1 MDSAE
6 QPHHCKCKVGSC
18 PLCGSA
24 CKRCGCACDG
34 VEPGVA
40 LARSSGQR
48 GPKRL
53 STGSEQREA
62 AKRAR
67 IEIAKATE
75 LEERTIGTEP
85 TIKQVETVHDL
96 WQGFGWSQATKK
108 KLPNEDLRKGDVL
121 LKESGC
127 SGWSTMVQSVLAAVV
142 RCAEFLYPANSNS
155 LLEEVATRLS
165 QSSSSITTK
174 DENRVT
180 ENTIMIMNASQKRS
194 IQARVA
200 RAILVKGL
208 PGHRIQSLKR
218 DGVFTHREKLQKLS
232 AAIGKVVKEAK
243 GYFARCNDMFYM
255 ECEGEWAT
263 QKLTGIE
270 ELTKA
275 EIVFNI
281 RCFAYS
287 GIGDGVTFRT
297 SLKTG
302 LFRPCSCN
310 ASVND
315 LEADSKDDDD
325 ESTDIGGEELS
336 VDANE
341 VADYIFHVEGDDNE
355 VEDQDEGEENDEDEI
370 YSEDE
375 DNEIAPAGFS
385 GYGESDLLRGAEL
398 LTGACIQKRSCL
410 SNIMGPRNQHR
421 SVRNPHAGPGNG
433 QLIRQDMVA
442 AAVQLASILITNH
455 SVNITNGHSEMEEYY
470 LAAHLEISEKN
481 HNHKHQ
487 GWARRPQRGAQ
498 YGRAYLEPYKKDI
511 KRMFERGARVS
522 SDKMSP
528 CAMLEELQSL
538 YPGRYTLPGENE
550 IRAEITKL
558 FGRKKASDEDNA
570 GSDHDESENEATKG
584 RGSNLPKQYV
594 KHLEELVER
603 NPTIKPAEALRNLK
617 AALCLPHPFEHDKA
631 IKTKVSSL
639 KRKIKVREKANI
651 L

>member
-1 MDSAE
+1 MKFEAKRGIGW
-6 QPHHCKCKVGSC
+6 HWC
-18 PLCGSA
+18 LCLYFKYEERPIDKDGVTSTTGSA
-24 CKRCGCACDG
+24 VRYTVYCDQILEGSNKQDGLAVLSMLEAFLKQLSVELPHIRTVTLQSDNAGCYQAKELLLLIAILNTSSQIRIVRFIHTETQDG
-34 VEPGVA
+34 KGLIDAHFAKGTAHLMKFMKTSQQNRIRTIATAKGLAAA
-40 LARSSGQR
+40 LAWGGGIQNS
-48 GPKRL
+48 
-53 STGSEQREA
+53 
-62 AKRAR
+62 
-67 IEIAKATE
+67 
-75 LEERTIGTEP
+75 
-85 TIKQVETVHDL
+85 
-96 WQGFGWSQATKK
+96 F
-108 KLPNEDLRKGDVL
+108 
-121 LKESGC
+121 
-127 SGWSTMVQSVLAAVV
+127 VQL
-142 RCAEFLYPANSNS
+142 
-155 LLEEVATRLS
+155 
-165 QSSSSITTK
+165 ITL
-174 DENRVT
+174 D
-180 ENTIMIMNASQKRS
+180 
-194 IQARVA
+194 
-200 RAILVKGL
+200 
-208 PGHRIQSLKR
+208 
-218 DGVFTHREKLQKLS
+218 REKLQKLS

-243 GYFARCNDMFYM
+243 GYFARCNDTFYM
-255 ECEGEWAT
+255 ECEGKWAT

-315 LEADSKDDDD
+315 LEAASKDDDD

-341 VADYIFHVEGDDNE
+341 VADYIFHVEGDDNK

-421 SVRNPHAGPGNG
+421 SVCNPHAGPGNG

-442 AAVQLASILITNH
+442 AAVRLASILITHH
-455 SVNITNGHSEMEEYY
+455 SVNITNGHSEMEEYNQ
-470 LAAHLEISEKN
+470 AAHLEISEKN

-487 GWARRPQRGAQ
+487 GWARHPQRGAQ
-498 YGRAYLEPYKKDI
+498 YGRAYLEPYKKDT

-528 CAMLEELQSL
+528 SAMLEELQSL

-639 KRKIKVREKANI
+639 KRKRKVTEKTNI

>member
-6 QPHHCKCKVGSC
+6 QPHRCKCKVGSC

-67 IEIAKATE
+67 IEIAKTTD

-96 WQGFGWSQATKK
+96 WQAFGWSQATKK
-108 KLPNEDLRKGDVL
+108 KLPNEDMRKGVVL
-121 LKESGC
+121 LKESGG

-142 RCAEFLYPANSNS
+142 RCAEILYPANSDS
-155 LLEEVATRLS
+155 LLEEVAARLS

-174 DENRVT
+174 DKNRVT
-180 ENTIMIMNASQKRS
+180 
-194 IQARVA
+194 
-200 RAILVKGL
+200 
-208 PGHRIQSLKR
+208 
-218 DGVFTHREKLQKLS
+218 
-232 AAIGKVVKEAK
+232 
-243 GYFARCNDMFYM
+243 
-255 ECEGEWAT
+255 
-263 QKLTGIE
+263 
-270 ELTKA
+270 
-275 EIVFNI
+275 
-281 RCFAYS
+281 
-287 GIGDGVTFRT
+287 
-297 SLKTG
+297 
-302 LFRPCSCN
+302 
-310 ASVND
+310 
-315 LEADSKDDDD
+315 
-325 ESTDIGGEELS
+325 
-336 VDANE
+336 
-341 VADYIFHVEGDDNE
+341 
-355 VEDQDEGEENDEDEI
+355 
-370 YSEDE
+370 
-375 DNEIAPAGFS
+375 
-385 GYGESDLLRGAEL
+385 
-398 LTGACIQKRSCL
+398 
-410 SNIMGPRNQHR
+410 
-421 SVRNPHAGPGNG
+421 
-433 QLIRQDMVA
+433 
-442 AAVQLASILITNH
+442 
-455 SVNITNGHSEMEEYY
+455 
-470 LAAHLEISEKN
+470 
-481 HNHKHQ
+481 
-487 GWARRPQRGAQ
+487 
-498 YGRAYLEPYKKDI
+498 GRAYLEPYKKDI
-511 KRMFERGARVS
+511 KRMFERRARVS

-528 CAMLEELQSL
+528 CAMLEEFQSL

-603 NPTIKPAEALRNLK
+603 NPTIKPAEALK

>member
-1 MDSAE
+1 MLVRSA
-6 QPHHCKCKVGSC
+6 PF
-18 PLCGSA
+18 
-24 CKRCGCACDG
+24 R
-34 VEPGVA
+34 
-40 LARSSGQR
+40 
-48 GPKRL
+48 
-53 STGSEQREA
+53 
-62 AKRAR
+62 
-67 IEIAKATE
+67 
-75 LEERTIGTEP
+75 
-85 TIKQVETVHDL
+85 
-96 WQGFGWSQATKK
+96 
-108 KLPNEDLRKGDVL
+108 
-121 LKESGC
+121 
-127 SGWSTMVQSVLAAVV
+127 
-142 RCAEFLYPANSNS
+142 
-155 LLEEVATRLS
+155 
-165 QSSSSITTK
+165 
-174 DENRVT
+174 
-180 ENTIMIMNASQKRS
+180 
-194 IQARVA
+194 ARVA

-385 GYGESDLLRGAEL
+385 GYGESDLLRGQN
-398 LTGACIQKRSCL
+398 C
-410 SNIMGPRNQHR
+410 
-421 SVRNPHAGPGNG
+421 
-433 QLIRQDMVA
+433 
-442 AAVQLASILITNH
+442 
-455 SVNITNGHSEMEEYY
+455 
-470 LAAHLEISEKN
+470 
-481 HNHKHQ
+481 
-487 GWARRPQRGAQ
+487 
-498 YGRAYLEPYKKDI
+498 
-511 KRMFERGARVS
+511 
-522 SDKMSP
+522 
-528 CAMLEELQSL
+528 
-538 YPGRYTLPGENE
+538 
-550 IRAEITKL
+550 
-558 FGRKKASDEDNA
+558 
-570 GSDHDESENEATKG
+570 
-584 RGSNLPKQYV
+584 
-594 KHLEELVER
+594 
-603 NPTIKPAEALRNLK
+603 
-617 AALCLPHPFEHDKA
+617 
-631 IKTKVSSL
+631 
-639 KRKIKVREKANI
+639 
-651 L
+651 

>member
-1 MDSAE
+1 MALLQLNLSQSTSNLKRSLEDAYSRVRE
-6 QPHHCKCKVGSC
+6 HLGTTVERQKEVYDLKVHGKAFEIGDLSHRQNRY
-18 PLCGSA
+18 LITVRVHQSLLEG
-24 CKRCGCACDG
+24 KYR
-34 VEPGVA
+34 EPGVA

-67 IEIAKATE
+67 IEIAKATD

-96 WQGFGWSQATKK
+96 WQAFGWSQATKK

-121 LKESGC
+121 LKESGD
-127 SGWSTMVQSVLAAVV
+127 SGWSTMVQSFLAAVV
-142 RCAEFLYPANSNS
+142 RCAEILYPANSDS
-155 LLEEVATRLS
+155 LLEEVAARLS

-218 DGVFTHREKLQKLS
+218 DGVFTLGGSSVDQARKDFKVMEAGMSLCIPPITRCRFDEQILHEAVMFILSKDNVTPISWGTKQIKLS
-232 AAIGKVVKEAK
+232 DAETVTLPCLTRRNSPRHMYENYMALCSERGTNSAAGDSHLSISRGK
-243 GYFARCNDMFYM
+243 FY
-255 ECEGEWAT
+255 EILRNITAGGE
-263 QKLTGIE
+263 KILG
-270 ELTKA
+270 
-275 EIVFNI
+275 
-281 RCFAYS
+281 FAYS

-325 ESTDIGGEELS
+325 ESTDIDGEELS

-341 VADYIFHVEGDDNE
+341 VADYIFHVEGDDNK

-385 GYGESDLLRGAEL
+385 GYG
-398 LTGACIQKRSCL
+398 
-410 SNIMGPRNQHR
+410 
-421 SVRNPHAGPGNG
+421 
-433 QLIRQDMVA
+433 
-442 AAVQLASILITNH
+442 
-455 SVNITNGHSEMEEYY
+455 
-470 LAAHLEISEKN
+470 
-481 HNHKHQ
+481 
-487 GWARRPQRGAQ
+487 WARRPQRGAQ

-511 KRMFERGARVS
+511 KRMFERGACVS

-594 KHLEELVER
+594 KHLEDLVER
-603 NPTIKPAEALRNLK
+603 NPTIRPAEALRNLK

-631 IKTKVSSL
+631 IK
-639 KRKIKVREKANI
+639 
-651 L
+651 

>member
-1 MDSAE
+1 M
-6 QPHHCKCKVGSC
+6 
-18 PLCGSA
+18 
-24 CKRCGCACDG
+24 
-34 VEPGVA
+34 
-40 LARSSGQR
+40 
-48 GPKRL
+48 
-53 STGSEQREA
+53 
-62 AKRAR
+62 
-67 IEIAKATE
+67 
-75 LEERTIGTEP
+75 
-85 TIKQVETVHDL
+85 
-96 WQGFGWSQATKK
+96 
-108 KLPNEDLRKGDVL
+108 
-121 LKESGC
+121 
-127 SGWSTMVQSVLAAVV
+127 
-142 RCAEFLYPANSNS
+142 
-155 LLEEVATRLS
+155 
-165 QSSSSITTK
+165 
-174 DENRVT
+174 
-180 ENTIMIMNASQKRS
+180 
-194 IQARVA
+194 
-200 RAILVKGL
+200 
-208 PGHRIQSLKR
+208 
-218 DGVFTHREKLQKLS
+218 
-232 AAIGKVVKEAK
+232 
-243 GYFARCNDMFYM
+243 
-255 ECEGEWAT
+255 
-263 QKLTGIE
+263 TGIE

-275 EIVFNI
+275 EIFFNI

-287 GIGDGVTFRT
+287 GIGDGVTFRI

-442 AAVQLASILITNH
+442 AAVRLASILITNH
-455 SVNITNGHSEMEEYY
+455 SVNITNGHSEMEEYN
-470 LAAHLEISEKN
+470 LAAHLEISEKH

-498 YGRAYLEPYKKDI
+498 YGRAYLESYKKDI

-584 RGSNLPKQYV
+584 RGSDLTKQYV

-603 NPTIKPAEALRNLK
+603 NLTIKPAEALRNLK

-639 KRKIKVREKANI
+639 KRKRKVREKANI

>member
-6 QPHHCKCKVGSC
+6 QPHRCKCKVGSC

-67 IEIAKATE
+67 IEIAKATD

-85 TIKQVETVHDL
+85 TVKQVETVHDL
-96 WQGFGWSQATKK
+96 WQAFGWSQATKK

-121 LKESGC
+121 LKESGG
-127 SGWSTMVQSVLAAVV
+127 SGWSTMVQSVLAAVESV
-142 RCAEFLYPANSNS
+142 AAADALEVIKDAAENLELYRGHR
-155 LLEEVATRLS
+155 V
-165 QSSSSITTK
+165 
-174 DENRVT
+174 RVT
-180 ENTIMIMNASQKRS
+180 NQQVHLEKIIKDMEKKCLDNKRS
-194 IQARVA
+194 SEALVVADWKMNFEAMSSRETSQQHFAKRGIGWHGCLCLYFKIGSEQLQQQKVLLQLLHGGGGIQNSFVQL
-200 RAILVKGL
+200 ITL
-208 PGHRIQSLKR
+208 
-218 DGVFTHREKLQKLS
+218 DREKLQKLS

-243 GYFARCNDMFYM
+243 GYFARCNDTFYM

-302 LFRPCSCN
+302 LLRPCSCN
-310 ASVND
+310 ASVNY

-336 VDANE
+336 VDANV

-370 YSEDE
+370 YSEDD

-385 GYGESDLLRGAEL
+385 GYGER
-398 LTGACIQKRSCL
+398 
-410 SNIMGPRNQHR
+410 
-421 SVRNPHAGPGNG
+421 PGNG

-442 AAVQLASILITNH
+442 AAVRLASILITNH
-455 SVNITNGHSEMEEYY
+455 SVNITNGHSEMEEYN

-487 GWARRPQRGAQ
+487 GRLVQGSPADQSGQ
-498 YGRAYLEPYKKDI
+498 LYQFDELISVNGQDVS
-511 KRMFERGARVS
+511 RMDH
-522 SDKMSP
+522 SD
-528 CAMLEELQSL
+528 EV
-538 YPGRYTLPGENE
+538 TL
-550 IRAEITKL
+550 I
-558 FGRKKASDEDNA
+558 KAS
-570 GSDHDESENEATKG
+570 GTTIT
-584 RGSNLPKQYV
+584 
-594 KHLEELVER
+594 LEVQQPQDLELVKQQQLPR
-603 NPTIKPAEALRNLK
+603 PPRSFIISS
-617 AALCLPHPFEHDKA
+617 AATRA
-631 IKTKVSSL
+631 IVHSSQVNKISISVVS
-639 KRKIKVREKANI
+639 KIVG
-651 L
+651 